1 MTIHTLPLGYL
12 QTNCYIVSN
21 GSRCIAIDPG
31 ADTGKA
37 LAFLQEQGLALE
49 AILLT
54 HGHFDHVG
62 AVEALAKA
70 TGCEVWIHE
79 SDFSATDLRMFPL
92 ADTDLPEIFFFEAD
106 DRLDFAGLDI
116 SVMETPGHTPG
127 SVCFLIE
134 NAMFAGDTLFSGS
147 VGRTDLPGGNMLQMH
162 RSLAQLKKIAED
174 YTVYPGHGPK
184 TTLDR
189 EKRVNPF
196 LR

>member
-1 MTIHTLPLGYL
+1 MTIHTLPLGFL

-31 ADTGKA
+31 AEAGKV
-37 LAFLQEQGLALE
+37 LTFLREQGLTLE
-49 AILLT
+49 AVLLT

-62 AVEALAKA
+62 AAEELTKA

-79 SDFSATDLRMFPL
+79 SDFSATDLQMFPM
-92 ADTDLPEIFFFEAD
+92 AATDIPEIFFFEEG
-106 DRLDFAGLDI
+106 DRLDFADLDI
-116 SVMETPGHTPG
+116 SIMETPGHTPG
-127 SVCFLIE
+127 SVCILIDD
-134 NAMFAGDTLFSGS
+134 AMFAGDTLFSGS
-147 VGRTDLPGGNMLQMH
+147 IGRTDLPGGDMRWMQN
-162 RSLAQLKKIAED
+162 SLVRLKALKKSC
-174 YTVYPGHGPK
+174 TVYPGHGPK

>member
-12 QTNCYIVSN
+12 QTNCYIAAN
-21 GSRCIAIDPG
+21 GDRCIAIDPG
-31 ADTGKA
+31 ADARKA
-37 LAFLQEQGLALE
+37 LAFLQEKGLTLE

-62 AVEALAKA
+62 AVEGLAKA

-79 SDFSATDLRMFPL
+79 GDFSESDLKMFPM
-92 ADTDLPEIFFFEAD
+92 ANTDIPEIFFFEEG

-116 SVMETPGHTPG
+116 FVIETPGHTQG
-127 SVCFLIE
+127 SVCFLIDD
-134 NAMFAGDTLFSGS
+134 AMFAGDTLFSGS
-147 VGRTDLPGGNMLQMH
+147 IGRTDLAGGDMPKMQA
-162 RSLAQLKKIAED
+162 SLARLKAMEGNF
-174 YTVYPGHGPK
+174 TVYPGHGPQ